1 MDDSR
6 KIAMTS
12 TSAYLTFTGTLAE
25 QANIALWQKATLCR
39 EKSLPLQ
46 MELLLDFLIKM
57 VIQIKRI

>member
-25 QANIALWQKATLCR
+25 QANNALWQKATFRENLCR
-39 EKSLPLQ
+39 Y
-46 MELLLDFLIKM
+46 
-57 VIQIKRI
+57 R

>member
-25 QANIALWQKATLCR
+25 QANIALWQKATLYR
-39 EKSLPLQ
+39 EKFCRYKWSYYWI
-46 MELLLDFLIKM
+46 F
-57 VIQIKRI
+57 

>member
-39 EKSLPLQ
+39 ENLCRYRWSYYWI
-46 MELLLDFLIKM
+46 F
-57 VIQIKRI
+57 

>member
-1 MDDSR
+1 MAGFSGY
-6 KIAMTS
+6 M
-12 TSAYLTFTGTLAE
+12 TFTGTLAE
-25 QANIALWQKATLCR
+25 QGNIALWQKATLCR